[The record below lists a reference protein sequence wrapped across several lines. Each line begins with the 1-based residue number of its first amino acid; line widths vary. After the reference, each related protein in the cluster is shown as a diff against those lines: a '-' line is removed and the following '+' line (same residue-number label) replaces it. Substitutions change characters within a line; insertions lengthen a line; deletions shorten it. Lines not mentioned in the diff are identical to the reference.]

1 MAKYKK
7 ITGSVRPRPDKDNVK
22 YYDVILE
29 LGKDPVTGKRKR
41 VRFKSDSD
49 SREEAENLLT
59 IKKAE
64 YLQGDLLLPNDMT
77 VEYFM
82 NEYLEDLSLIHI

>member
-1 MAKYKK
+1 MARQRT
-7 ITGSVRPRPDKDNVK
+7 ITGSVRPRPNKDNVK
-22 YYDVILE
+22 YFDVILE
-29 LGKDPVTGKRKR
+29 LGKDPLTGKRNR

-64 YLQGDLLLPNDMT
+64 YLQGDLLL
-77 VEYFM
+77 
-82 NEYLEDLSLIHI
+82 S